1 MVDMAMA
8 GEAAMGTPVDAAI
21 AEGEATGTTADAVMA
36 EGADKPTTADAGTA
50 EGEAITVGAAMRTPI
65 GVATITIAATVMAAA
80 TAGGISEALTVLAT
94 DITVPRMHTDIT
106 VPRIPTGI
114 LTRPVI
120 VIRPATTITGVAG
133 FRIPAALCLTVT
145 NLAWNKG

>member
-80 TAGGISEALTVLAT
+80 TAGGTSEALTVTAS
-94 DITVPRMHTDIT
+94 DFTVS
-106 VPRIPTGI
+106 RIPTGI
-114 LTRPVI
+114 LTRPLI
-120 VIRPATTITGVAG
+120 VIRPATTTIGAAG